1 MKKSE
6 LKNILKPLIK
16 ECIKEAIF
24 EDGVLSGI
32 ITEVVQGMKVIRTE
46 APATIVPKVSAD
58 VQRLQRN
65 AFSEQSKTKLQDH
78 KSKLMA
84 AIGGDSFNGANLFEG
99 TTPAMGES
107 SMTQQAAPMSG
118 VEPTDRGVD
127 ISGLLGTVGRNWT
140 AHMGGVKEG
149 K

>member
-1 MKKSE
+1 
-6 LKNILKPLIK
+6 
-16 ECIKEAIF
+16 
-24 EDGVLSGI
+24 
-32 ITEVVQGMKVIRTE
+32 MKVIRTE